1 MTNAWQKL
9 LKQCHKQG
17 DKMKKSIIALFLIL
31 VLSISIL
38 AYGISKNQN
47 IVLTEENHASLVGE
61 VNGGSVETAILK
73 LRSLDQSKTR
83 YFYIDSPGGEV
94 INGMRLINYLR
105 SAEGKGIVCIAEKA
119 MSMAFVALQSCET
132 RLVIENTMLMS
143 HGIAGG
149 MQGYIKQIESELI
162 LAKKLDYIL
171 QKIQANRL
179 GITIEQ
185 LLKNQNAEWWI
196 IGIEDAL
203 NNNATD
209 GVANVSCSLEI
220 QKPIKV
226 KNDEGQEITIS
237 KCPL

>member
-1 MTNAWQKL
+1 M
-9 LKQCHKQG
+9 
-17 DKMKKSIIALFLIL
+17 
-31 VLSISIL
+31 
-38 AYGISKNQN
+38 
-47 IVLTEENHASLVGE
+47 VGE

-94 INGMRLINYLR
+94 INGMRLSNYLR

-162 LAKKLDYIL
+162 LAKKLDYML
-171 QKIQANRL
+171 QRIQANRL
-179 GITIEQ
+179 GISIEQ

-220 QKPIKV
+220 QKPVKV